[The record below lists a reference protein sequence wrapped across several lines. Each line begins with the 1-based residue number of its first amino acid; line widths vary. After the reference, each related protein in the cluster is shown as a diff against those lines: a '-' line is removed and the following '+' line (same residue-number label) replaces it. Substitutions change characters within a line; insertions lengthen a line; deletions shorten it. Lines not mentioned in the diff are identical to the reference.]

1 MENKFR
7 DTRDAAPET
16 AARRKKEIGLP
27 LIALALDI
35 VPILLYVVF
44 IASGSGAGG
53 LETLFTIL
61 LPLAGIVTGVTA
73 LGRGK
78 DRIGTAGKTLAI
90 IAIVLPLIPVALIV
104 VLAIGA
110 MTGVISLM

>member
-1 MENKFR
+1 MENKFS

-27 LIALALDI
+27 LIALTLDI
-35 VPILLYVVF
+35 VPVLYLVF
-44 IASGSGAGG
+44 TASGSGAGG
-53 LETLFTIL
+53 LATLFTIL

-78 DRIGTAGKTLAI
+78 DRIGTSGKILAI
-90 IAIVLPLIPVALIV
+90 IAIVLPLIPVALII